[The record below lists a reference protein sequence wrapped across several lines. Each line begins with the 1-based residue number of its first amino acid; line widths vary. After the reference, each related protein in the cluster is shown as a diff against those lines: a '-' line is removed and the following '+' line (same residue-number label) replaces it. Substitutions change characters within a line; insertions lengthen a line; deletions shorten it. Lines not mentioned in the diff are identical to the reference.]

1 MPYEAHCTNCGR
13 FTLDNDTIGSNLSG
27 HPFPLVFRSLPIKLC
42 SSVIPVNK
50 ATRALGYHTFH
61 LVVVFH
67 ENRNKFLTK
76 YCLQIYQSLIAL
88 TTLVENKTL
97 LHDTFI
103 PKNKNK
109 LNALVL
115 WRSGWESRFDVV
127 VPFTPFIF
135 DSWSWSWTLKNSSS
149 TLSLSFSLSLS
160 QWQQFYDPLNWPPQL
175 MLNCAKTEDSRW
187 KNTAD

>member
-1 MPYEAHCTNCGR
+1 MEMLRVHPRYMYTQGIVIKLLYEQVTCPVLLRDLELQGSLTLSGFMPYEAHCTNCGR

-115 WRSGWESRFDVV
+115 
-127 VPFTPFIF
+127 
-135 DSWSWSWTLKNSSS
+135 
-149 TLSLSFSLSLS
+149 
-160 QWQQFYDPLNWPPQL
+160 
-175 MLNCAKTEDSRW
+175 
-187 KNTAD
+187 